1 MSIKN
6 LNLRHVIDD
15 TRSVVRL
22 LSKRVAEQVKLL
34 QEGKVLHELQK
45 LVQVPQLVVAAEQHC
60 EELIFLNSVNVGE
73 SVVRCVDFLNSEVRF
88 YVVQVS

>member
-45 LVQVPQLVVAAEQHC
+45 LVQVP
-60 EELIFLNSVNVGE
+60 
-73 SVVRCVDFLNSEVRF
+73 
-88 YVVQVS
+88 

>member
-15 TRSVVRL
+15 ARSVVRL

-60 EELIFLNSVNVGE
+60 EELIFLNSENVGE